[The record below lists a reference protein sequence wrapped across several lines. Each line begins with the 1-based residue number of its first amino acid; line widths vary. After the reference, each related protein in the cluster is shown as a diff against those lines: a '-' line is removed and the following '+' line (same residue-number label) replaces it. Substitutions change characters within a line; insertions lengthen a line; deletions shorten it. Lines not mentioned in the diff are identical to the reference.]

1 MCSSDLSDQDLVNLA
16 NNFILSSPP
25 GELLEVVT
33 DVRGLL
39 PDESILNE
47 SAPNTFREWN
57 TDQMLEVTPPG
68 SSHQVLITKFG
79 EISESE
85 YLDPRGGQVILFDHI
100 KQEVTGTRPLAGELD
115 EELEPFRSQFE
126 GSASQYLAETFEN
139 GACTVYGSQEDGT
152 FVITVCF
159 SSSQFN
165 PKSLWT
171 GRWRSH
177 WVCKFKPGTEE
188 VKISGNVRINVHL
201 YEDGNVQLRSEF
213 KKDLRSPC
221 GPPAPCAQEALKEIG
236 KAEQQYQL
244 EIENLYATMGES
256 TFKALRRVLPMTKT
270 KIDWDKIYT
279 YKVADKK

>member
-1 MCSSDLSDQDLVNLA
+1 MSEQDLVNIA
-16 NNFILSSPP
+16 NNFILASPP
-25 GELLEVVT
+25 GEILEVVT

-47 SAPNTFREWN
+47 TAPSTFREWN
-57 TDQMLEVTPPG
+57 TEQFLEVTPPG

-85 YLDPRGGQVILFDHI
+85 YLDPKGGQVVSFDHI
-100 KQEVTGTRPLAGELD
+100 KQEVTSTRPVAGELD
-115 EELEPFRSQFE
+115 EEVEPFRAQFE
-126 GSASQYLAETFEN
+126 GSANQYLAESFEN
-139 GACTVYGSQEDGT
+139 GAGAVYGSQEGDGT

-165 PKSLWT
+165 PRSLWT

-177 WVCKFKPGTEE
+177 WICKFKPGTEE
-188 VKISGNVRINVHL
+188 VKISGNIKVNVHL
-201 YEDGNVQLRSEF
+201 YEDGNVQLRGDF
-213 KKDLRSPC
+213 KKDLRAPC
-221 GPPAPCAQEALKEIG
+221 GPPAPCAQEALKEIA
-236 KAEQQYQL
+236 KAEQDYQAA
-244 EIENLYATMGES
+244 IETLYSSMGDT
-256 TFKALRRVLPMTKT
+256 TFKALRRVLPITKT